1 MYHHP
6 ANAKGSR
13 RDVSSPPPR
22 TIVGMGLTAVVPVA
36 VVLALSY
43 PDFAV
48 GILAGGVLSY
58 AIGTVR
64 HLSNRLA
71 RYDPGTVLRALR
83 PDRLLVTRKGRF
95 QTDR

>member
-1 MYHHP
+1 M
-6 ANAKGSR
+6 A
-13 RDVSSPPPR
+13 
-22 TIVGMGLTAVVPVA
+22 LTAIVPVV

-48 GILAGGVLSY
+48 GILAGVVLSY
-58 AIGTVR
+58 AAGTAR
-64 HLSNRLA
+64 HASSRLN

-83 PDRLLVTRKGRF
+83 PDRLLVTRKERP